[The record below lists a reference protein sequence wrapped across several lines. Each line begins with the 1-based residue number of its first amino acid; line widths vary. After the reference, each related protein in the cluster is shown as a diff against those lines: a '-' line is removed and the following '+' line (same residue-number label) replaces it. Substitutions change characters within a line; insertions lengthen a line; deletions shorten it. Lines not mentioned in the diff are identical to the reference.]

1 MIQNLLVII
10 VLPSAL
16 PCVEGFGNCPALTG
30 SEGACLF
37 RRNAAGYVFRV
48 NARARS
54 VKPGTDSEGEGFLRF
69 GTVGIFSAACAG
81 RFWDQRTR
89 RMFLGLWVLLRWLMP
104 QP

>member
-1 MIQNLLVII
+1 MIHNLLVIV

-16 PCVEGFGNCPALTG
+16 PCVEGVGNFPALTG

-54 VKPGTDSEGEGFLRF
+54 VKPGTE
-69 GTVGIFSAACAG
+69 SARIWLYA
-81 RFWDQRTR
+81 
-89 RMFLGLWVLLRWLMP
+89 LLLKVNLYPYREKVSANCV
-104 QP
+104 